1 MTAPTQVSLPLKT
14 APRGPGPGHKAPGGP
29 AAFHADAARRAL
41 AEARPACF
49 WLDRALR
56 PEALEA
62 LQGDT
67 EADLA
72 IVGGGFTGLWAAL
85 LALEENPG
93 RDVLLLEASR
103 IGEGASGRNGGFAD
117 PSLTHGVLNGLEHF
131 PEEIET
137 LEGLGRS
144 NFAELLAALERHGID
159 ARYEASGKL
168 EVAVGEAWL
177 PELREYQE
185 TLQRF
190 GESSEWLDR
199 DAVRGEV
206 HSPTYEGGVFHPGGG
221 GVLDPAR
228 LCWGLA
234 ATVRGLGARIHEG
247 TPVTKLRSEGERVA
261 LATPGG
267 RVRARKV
274 LFATNAFRA
283 PLFRMRR
290 AVIPVWDYV
299 LMSEPL
305 GTEQRRA
312 IGWERRQGIGDTT
325 NQFHY
330 YRLTD
335 DDRILWGGYDAIYYY
350 GSSTESRR
358 QQYAPTFEKLAEHFF
373 ETFPQLEGLRFSHSW
388 GGPIGTT
395 TRFCLDSGS
404 AMGGR
409 VSWSIGYT
417 GMGVGASRF
426 GARIAL
432 QRLDHPDDPLL
443 RVRLARSRAFPWPP
457 EPLRWLVVQ
466 LTRHELA
473 RADRNGGRRGPWL
486 RLLDA
491 LGLGFD
497 S

>member
-1 MTAPTQVSLPLKT
+1 MAEPALVLP
-14 APRGPGPGHKAPGGP
+14 PP
-29 AAFHADAARRAL
+29 A
-41 AEARPACF
+41 
-49 WLDRALR
+49 
-56 PEALEA
+56 
-62 LQGDT
+62 Q
-67 EADLA
+67 
-72 IVGGGFTGLWAAL
+72 
-85 LALEENPG
+85 
-93 RDVLLLEASR
+93 
-103 IGEGASGRNGGFAD
+103 
-117 PSLTHGVLNGLEHF
+117 
-131 PEEIET
+131 
-137 LEGLGRS
+137 
-144 NFAELLAALERHGID
+144 
-159 ARYEASGKL
+159 
-168 EVAVGEAWL
+168 
-177 PELREYQE
+177 
-185 TLQRF
+185 
-190 GESSEWLDR
+190 
-199 DAVRGEV
+199 
-206 HSPTYEGGVFHPGGG
+206 
-221 GVLDPAR
+221 
-228 LCWGLA
+228 
-234 ATVRGLGARIHEG
+234 
-247 TPVTKLRSEGERVA
+247 
-261 LATPGG
+261 
-267 RVRARKV
+267 
-274 LFATNAFRA
+274 
-283 PLFRMRR
+283 
-290 AVIPVWDYV
+290 
-299 LMSEPL
+299 

-325 NQFHY
+325 NQCHY

-373 ETFPQLEGLRFSHSW
+373 ETFPQLEGLRFSHCW